1 MLLQKNTNIFLVD
14 SHCHLDQLDLSAY
27 ENNLSKALA
36 FANENAVKHMLCV
49 SITLKDFLPMLE
61 LIDSLPNVSASV
73 GLHPNETDIE
83 KEPTAEELIE
93 LANHPKVIA
102 IGETGLDY
110 YRSEG
115 DLEWQRE
122 RFRQHIIASKKTQKP
137 LIVHMRQ
144 ATNDTLRILQEQQ
157 VVQGVMHCFTEDWT
171 TAVAAMDLGFYISFS
186 GIVTFSNAKLIQ
198 EVAKKMPL
206 DRMLIETD
214 SPYLA
219 PVPFRGKT
227 NQPAYV
233 RYVAEYIA
241 QLRNIPLI
249 ELAEQTTNNFFT
261 LFKNAKY
268 QQNVR

>member
-1 MLLQKNTNIFLVD
+1 MFLVD

-27 ENNLSKALA
+27 EGDLSKALA
-36 FANENAVKHMLCV
+36 FAGDQGVKYMLCV
-49 SITLKDFLPMLE
+49 CITLKDFTTMLQ
-61 LIDSLPNVSASV
+61 LIESLPHVSASV
-73 GLHPNETDIE
+73 GLHPNELDIE
-83 KEPTAEELIE
+83 KEPTADELVE
-93 LANHPKVIA
+93 LAKHTKVIA

-122 RFRQHIIASKKTQKP
+122 RFRQHIFASKKTQKP

-144 ATNDTLRILQEQQ
+144 ATDDTLRILREENAEA
-157 VVQGVMHCFTEDWT
+157 GVMHCFTEDWN
-171 TAVAAMDLGFYISFS
+171 TAVAALDLGFYISFS

-241 QLRNIPLI
+241 QLRNMDVV
-249 ELAEQTTNNFFT
+249 EFAEQTTSNFFT
-261 LFKNAKY
+261 LF
-268 QQNVR
+268 NVDLAVGIM

>member
-1 MLLQKNTNIFLVD
+1 MFLVD
-14 SHCHLDQLDLSAY
+14 SHCHLDQLDLSSY
-27 ENNLSKALA
+27 DEDLSKALA
-36 FANENAVKHMLCV
+36 FAQDQGVKHMLCV
-49 SITLKDFLPMLE
+49 CITLKDFFPMLE
-61 LIDSLPNVSASV
+61 IIKPFSHVSASV
-73 GLHPNETDIE
+73 GLHPNELDIAN
-83 KEPTAEELIE
+83 EPMADDLIE
-93 LANHPKVIA
+93 LANHEKIIA

-122 RFRQHIIASKKTQKP
+122 RFRQHIVASKKTQKP

-144 ATNDTLRILQEQQ
+144 ATEDTLGILKETDATE
-157 VVQGVMHCFTEDWT
+157 GVMHCFTEDWN
-171 TAVAAMDLGFYISFS
+171 TAVKALDLGFYISFS

-233 RYVAEYIA
+233 RHVAEYIA
-241 QLRNIPLI
+241 QLRNIPLQ
-249 ELAEQTTNNFFT
+249 ELAEQTTRNFFT
-261 LFKNAKY
+261 LFKTAE
-268 QQNVR
+268 QQPI